1 MPLETNIKNLQSM
14 VLTETKKLK
23 ASEPLEPWHPVKSGM
38 IEDTDMM
45 LMASKKRKKDE
56 DEDDEDSP
64 KRKVKEFIFE
74 RDNLEKLCWD
84 DDDD

>member
-1 MPLETNIKNLQSM
+1 MITTS
-14 VLTETKKLK
+14 TKKLK
-23 ASEPLEPWHPVKSGM
+23 ASEPFEPWRPVKSGM

-45 LMASKKRKKDE
+45 LMASKKRKKGSDDE
-56 DEDDEDSP
+56 DEEDESP
-64 KRKVKEFIFE
+64 KWKVKEFIFE